1 MLYACYIVIFRYKGQ
16 AVMLQIHFR
25 PDYIYFGQ
33 DPAYKSPKCPRNA
46 FFAKSR
52 RSQWVNFHNHIK
64 AASLKF
70 KQGRKKKLLLKC
82 IPQKLSRLQVYP
94 GGGRKLHLKTVYRL
108 I

>member
-70 KQGRKKKLLLKC
+70 KQGRKKRAVTQMYSSKIVMTTS
-82 IPQKLSRLQVYP
+82 IPW
-94 GGGRKLHLKTVYRL
+94 GRKKTPFEHCR
-108 I
+108 